1 MRPPR
6 SPVVAIVLAAA
17 CASAGASGSTSANAS
32 SGTSGG
38 APSGPVESAAFAPAL
53 GVELAAMTRTNGGVY
68 VRDLH
73 PGTGRAAGRGMEV
86 RVRYTGWLPDGTPVD
101 SVTAAEAPVA
111 FRLGERQVI
120 AGWEQGILGMRVG
133 GRRQLVIPPRLG
145 YGGRRTGAVP
155 PNAVLVFTIDLVDA
169 R

>member
-6 SPVVAIVLAAA
+6 SPAVAIVLAAA
-17 CASAGASGSTSANAS
+17 CASGGASAGAAG
-32 SGTSGG
+32 
-38 APSGPVESAAFAPAL
+38 GPVEAAAFAPAL
-53 GVELAAMTRTNGGVY
+53 GVDLAAMTRTNGGVY
-68 VRDLH
+68 VRDLR
-73 PGTGRAAGRGMEV
+73 PGSGRAAGRGMEV

-101 SVTAAEAPVA
+101 SVAAAEAPVA

-120 AGWEQGILGMRVG
+120 AGWERGILGMRVG
-133 GRRQLVIPPRLG
+133 GRRQIVIPPRLG

-155 PNAVLVFTIDLVDA
+155 PNAVLVFAIDLVDA